1 MKKFHRR
8 TDEKGAALV
17 EFAIVAMLL
26 ITLLLGIVEFG
37 WYFSQFNALRHGAR
51 EGSRYASVNGGVA
64 DTATAADIAGV
75 VCQAVTADSAGMTQL
90 VVTVNNGGGA
100 VGSDATITVVADVNG
115 ITGFFS
121 SVVSQLSSGA
131 TFRME
136 KAASWTG
143 GSTTFADPATCA

>member
-1 MKKFHRR
+1 MRRHRGNR
-8 TDEKGAALV
+8 DEKGAALV

-51 EGSRYASVNGGVA
+51 EGGRYASVNGGVGG
-64 DTATAADIAGV
+64 TANAAAVAGI

-90 VVTVNNGGGA
+90 TVTLDDGGGA
-100 VGSDATITVVADVNG
+100 VGDNATITVVANVDG

-121 SVVSQLSSGA
+121 GVVSTLTSEA
-131 TFRME
+131 TFRLE
-136 KAASWTG
+136 K
-143 GSTTFADPATCA
+143 DATWNNATISFTSPGTCI